1 MNADRLSLKWR
12 AWAAKF
18 DGLSVRERALSLT
31 MALTLVWTGVNA
43 LLLEPALQ
51 RKTAA
56 QQNLNSTETQAAA
69 LQAQLAALSA
79 QAPADPNAA
88 LRDKAAQ
95 LRVRITEA
103 DAALHDF
110 GQGLV
115 APAEMPDLLEKLLAD
130 TAGPRLEA
138 FRKLPVTDVLTL
150 NAPAKDTHGANTT
163 ATGAEAAAVPE
174 GQVYR
179 HGVEL
184 TLTGGY
190 SDLLAYL
197 EAVEKMP
204 WKVLWGEVRLETDQ
218 HPRLRMRLTLYTLS
232 LERDWLTL

>member
-1 MNADRLSLKWR
+1 MNADRLAQKWR
-12 AWAAKF
+12 TWGAKF
-18 DGLSVRERALSLT
+18 D
-31 MALTLVWTGVNA
+31 ALTLRERMLSLAMALAVAWTGIDA

-56 QQNLNSTETQAAA
+56 QQNLNTADSQAAA
-69 LQAQLAALSA
+69 LQAQLAALA
-79 QAPADPNAA
+79 THPPADPNAL

-95 LRVRITEA
+95 LRVRIAEA

-115 APAEMPDLLEKLLAD
+115 APADMPGLLENLLAE
-130 TAGPRLEA
+130 TAGPRLEG
-138 FRKLPVTDVLTL
+138 FRKLPAADVLTL
-150 NAPAKDTHGANTT
+150 NAPPKDSGAKPPA
-163 ATGAEAAAVPE
+163 AGAETAPPPE

-184 TLTGGY
+184 TLTGSY

-197 EAVEKMP
+197 DAVEKMP
-204 WKVLWGEVRLETDQ
+204 WKVLWGEVRLETDR

-232 LERDWLTL
+232 LEREWLTL